1 MTVPQT
7 QPEDGTALDVLLE
20 YLKRTRGFD
29 FTGYKHSSLE
39 RRIEKRMQ
47 EVGIGSYQ
55 DYVDYL
61 EVQSDEFAF
70 LFNTI
75 LINVTGFFRDAAAWD
90 YLATHI
96 VPEVLQAVSA
106 DRPLRFWCAGC
117 SSGEETYTLAMV
129 LAEALGEQ
137 QYLERVKIYA
147 TDVDEEAL
155 SEARHATYSAK
166 AVEPVPP
173 ALLERYFERVEQ
185 RYAFRKELRRT
196 VIFGRNDLVQDAPI
210 SRVDLLTC
218 RNTLMYFNA
227 ETQAS
232 IIGRFHF
239 SLNDWGYLYLGK
251 SEMLITHSELFKP
264 VDLKRR
270 VFSKVARPTLRDRLL
285 FAAHP
290 GHVEMTGDGGGVRES
305 ALDATPVAQVA
316 VDADG
321 IVVLANRLARTTFGL
336 SLADVGRPL
345 KDLEISYRP
354 VDLRSNIEAAHVERR
369 AIAVTDV
376 SMTISSGDV
385 REFEVQLTP
394 LYADERSLGTT
405 VTFADVTARQRVQR
419 ELEASKVELENAYEE
434 LQSTVEE
441 LETTNEELQ
450 STNEEL
456 ETIND
461 ELRERTLEL
470 NEVNAF
476 LETILTSMGVG
487 VVVLDRS
494 LSIQVWNAHS
504 SELWGLRADEAEGR
518 NLLALELGLPVE
530 ELRGPLRDV
539 ARQLQVA
546 RRAQARGHQPP
557 WTLHRLSHRRPSG
570 ERRRPGRLR
579 HDPAHGGDRRA
590 HRRRL
595 TRPRRSGSLPRGLP
609 LGPDPC
615 RSLARDPRALE
626 HGRAAQAV
634 LRARLSGAL
643 AALGQQRA
651 VHTREGRAR
660 AMARRDRRDRRDVER
675 GRDPARGARRI
686 GVGAQQPRAVVASH
700 QGAVAGQLGQGE
712 RDGRPPSADEAA
724 EGAVGDPDRHH
735 DAGAGDLAPALGEM
749 PHQRPQAQLDARELR
764 DGALLGGA
772 CRLAGGARDEP
783 GAQRRPR
790 VQRRQHPLVEDG
802 HGRRGA
808 HVPALPGG
816 QEAFRR
822 VADRDE
828 IPGSEQVG
836 GGRLG
841 EADLAH
847 DEPVADHEGE
857 GAASH
862 RPQRVD
868 APRPALEPDGGHA
881 DAIARAHRKVAE
893 RLGKVGVEVEQA
905 LPSHDGA
912 VVAGRCQPDC
922 HRKVVPPRGASG
934 AWGCPLPG

>member
-1 MTVPQT
+1 MTVAQT

-456 ETIND
+456 ETTNEELQSTNEELETTNEELQSTNEELETIND

-539 ARQLQVA
+539 LDSSKSLVE
-546 RRAQARGHQPP
+546 
-557 WTLHRLSHRRPSG
+557 LRLEATNR
-570 ERRRPGRLR
+570 
-579 HDPAHGGDRRA
+579 
-590 HRRRL
+590 
-595 TRPRRSGSLPRGLP
+595 
-609 LGPDPC
+609 
-615 RSLARDPRALE
+615 
-626 HGRAAQAV
+626 
-634 LRARLSGAL
+634 
-643 AALGQQRA
+643 
-651 VHTREGRAR
+651 
-660 AMARRDRRDRRDVER
+660 R
-675 GRDPARGARRI
+675 GRSIDCRIVALPVSVDGQGVSGTILLMEEIGART
-686 GVGAQQPRAVVASH
+686 
-700 QGAVAGQLGQGE
+700 
-712 RDGRPPSADEAA
+712 
-724 EGAVGDPDRHH
+724 
-735 DAGAGDLAPALGEM
+735 
-749 PHQRPQAQLDARELR
+749 
-764 DGALLGGA
+764 DGA
-772 CRLAGGARDEP
+772 
-783 GAQRRPR
+783 
-790 VQRRQHPLVEDG
+790 
-802 HGRRGA
+802 
-808 HVPALPGG
+808 
-816 QEAFRR
+816 
-822 VADRDE
+822 
-828 IPGSEQVG
+828 
-836 GGRLG
+836 
-841 EADLAH
+841 
-847 DEPVADHEGE
+847 
-857 GAASH
+857 
-862 RPQRVD
+862 
-868 APRPALEPDGGHA
+868 
-881 DAIARAHRKVAE
+881 
-893 RLGKVGVEVEQA
+893 
-905 LPSHDGA
+905 
-912 VVAGRCQPDC
+912 
-922 HRKVVPPRGASG
+922 
-934 AWGCPLPG
+934 